1 MVLALSLLLR
11 VAALCWREVPVG
23 TTVHLRLPSAV
34 ASYSSRAGTPVRAV
48 VIAPIEARG
57 EMVVPARAQVHG
69 RVISASRVGLGIVH
83 ERAALDV
90 RFESL
95 GTVPARG
102 VPLSARLVE
111 VDNSRERVLPSG
123 TIQGIRTT
131 STVSYRVGGCIRTF
145 IGWHI
150 QSSLA
155 FWLVRSLLVQVPEP
169 EIYYP
174 AGSELTLALSEPLRM
189 PGETQTTRLRSITP
203 DEVDRIASTLNSLP
217 SRAHAPVSGRLSDL
231 LNVVVM

>member
-1 MVLALSLLLR
+1 MVLALSLLAPR
-11 VAALCWREVPVG
+11 SGPVVAGSAGWYDNAC
-23 TTVHLRLPSAV
+23 AV
-34 ASYSSRAGTPVRAV
+34 AQRGRVLFEQGGTPVRAV
-48 VIAPIEARG
+48 VIAPVEARFQIRSSRR
-57 EMVVPARAQVHG
+57 RACHG

-95 GTVPARG
+95 GTVLARG

-111 VDNSRERVLPSG
+111 VDNSRECVLPSG

-131 STVSYRVGGCIRTF
+131 STVSYRVGGYIRTF

-174 AGSELTLALSEPLRM
+174 AGSELTLALTEPLRM
-189 PGETQTTRLRSITP
+189 PGETQTTRPLAVSRRTRWT
-203 DEVDRIASTLNSLP
+203 E
-217 SRAHAPVSGRLSDL
+217 SRAR
-231 LNVVVM
+231 